1 MRTISRMYDNY
12 SDASAVVTRLEGAGI
27 SHDNISV
34 IANEEAHGRH
44 TSSLTGTSS
53 APGTPTVTGNH
64 PADPADPADTD
75 GSAGAKRGAVAGT
88 VVGGA
93 AALLAGIGALAIPG
107 IGPLV
112 AAGWLVTTL
121 TGAGVGA
128 AGGGLLGGLTGAG
141 VSHEE
146 AETYNEGVRRG
157 GTVVAVR
164 AEDADAARV
173 ESLMDTNAVNW
184 QERRATYGDG
194 FASTAPTDAALG
206 TRTGSTLG

>member
-1 MRTISRMYDNY
+1 MRTISRMYDDY
-12 SDASAVVTRLEGAGI
+12 SHASAVVTRLEEAGI

-64 PADPADPADTD
+64 PADPASPTDTD

-93 AALLAGIGALAIPG
+93 AALLAGIGAIAIPG

-112 AAGWLVTTL
+112 AAGWLVATL

-128 AGGGLLGGLTGAG
+128 AGGSLLGALTGAG

-164 AEDADAARV
+164 AEDADAARI
-173 ESLMDTNAVNW
+173 ESLMDTGAVNW
-184 QERRATYGDG
+184 RERRSTYGEG
-194 FASTAPTDAALG
+194 FSSATATDATVG
-206 TRTGSTLG
+206 TRSTSTLV